1 MYRNLNEYYKM
12 LEVSRD
18 ASTGSIKRAYKRL
31 AIRWHPVVLLSHIRL
46 TNQDKN
52 RGRAREAE
60 EKFKQISQ
68 AYEIITNPFIRNNAA
83 NNADIIFGPFDLP
96 GCFGDELEVYDF
108 DQAQEIWADP
118 IIESIST
125 SSSSNSGSPIENQ

>member
-1 MYRNLNEYYKM
+1 
-12 LEVSRD
+12 
-18 ASTGSIKRAYKRL
+18 
-31 AIRWHPVVLLSHIRL
+31 
-46 TNQDKN
+46 
-52 RGRAREAE
+52 
-60 EKFKQISQ
+60 
-68 AYEIITNPFIRNNAA
+68 
-83 NNADIIFGPFDLP
+83 LP